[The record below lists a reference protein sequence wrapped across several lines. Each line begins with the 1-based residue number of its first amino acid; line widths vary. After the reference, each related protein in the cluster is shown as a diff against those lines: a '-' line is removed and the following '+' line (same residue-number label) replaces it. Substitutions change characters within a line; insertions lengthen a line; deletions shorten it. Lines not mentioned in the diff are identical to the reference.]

1 MEFKL
6 SERRYR
12 LKNEQRLFAL
22 RCAFLSVALCVGVVN
37 AQMVN
42 PSIDKPDEPF
52 SYFSKPTD
60 VIGVMD
66 GRWGTEVTPQGHLY
80 TGYAELMFFT
90 GNPPRPVDM
99 RIKTLLDGYLPVISY
114 HFQRHGVEYTLTAF
128 AATLDGNP
136 ESPLMN
142 FIRVKMKNVLNE
154 QRAAFFG
161 VGVRYQG
168 NSNMEGGTEDHCFIR
183 PLKSPYLGGKEQAGT
198 IFNPHWKYG
207 FYGDTFQ
214 REDSVMFVFPAN
226 PAPERMMTLETLY
239 NYPQNL
245 TPRRM
250 LVLPTTPV
258 GIVNYLVVLKAGE
271 ERTLD
276 FKMPYT
282 PIPADSPIVNELSDA
297 RYDEYLER
305 TVAFWQNIFSHGI
318 NISVPESKVV
328 NTFKTSLVYDLIAR
342 NKEDGHYIQTVN
354 DFQYHAFYLRD
365 ASHIV
370 HMYLTSGY
378 DSIARQCLEFFP
390 RWQQP
395 NGNFVSQGGQ
405 FDGWGQTMWIYG
417 QYYRFTHDREFAE
430 EVYPSIL
437 KAFGWL
443 VKARESDPLHL
454 MPETSPGDNEEI
466 SGHITGHDFWALNGL
481 RSMEIISGGLGK
493 THDTEKFKAEYN
505 DLYRTLMARLKIVTS
520 KTGGYIP
527 PGLDSANPPGQ
538 DWGNMNTLY
547 PGILFPPFNRMV
559 TATLDSTRAKYREG
573 VMTYANGMFLHD
585 YLTMRNTENELVRN
599 EQETALKEFYALL
612 LHTSSTNAGF
622 EFAIHPWGT
631 REFDGNLAP
640 HGWYSAE
647 IRTLIRNMMVREER
661 GDLHLLSCI
670 SPDWVKDGKE
680 ISVSHAPTY
689 FGEVNFALRFRRG
702 GATMTL
708 RNKFTDDPKHLVLHL
723 PWFMRVTSVQAN
735 GKKMK
740 MNGFEVE
747 LPINSKTVNI
757 EWVKQPSTL
766 ALSFKNTVRNYE
778 KEYRE
783 KYRVFM
789 ETGK

>member
-1 MEFKL
+1 MV
-6 SERRYR
+6 
-12 LKNEQRLFAL
+12 
-22 RCAFLSVALCVGVVN
+22 CAGGVS

-42 PSIDKPDEPF
+42 PSIDKPNEPF

-60 VIGVMD
+60 VVGVMD
-66 GRWGTEVTPQGHLY
+66 GKWGTEMTPEGYLY
-80 TGYAELMFFT
+80 TGYCELMFFT
-90 GNPPRPVDM
+90 GNPPKPVNK
-99 RIKTLLDGYLPVISY
+99 RVKTLLDGYLPVISY

-136 ESPLMN
+136 ESPLIN
-142 FIRVKMKNVLNE
+142 FVRVKMRNVIEE

-161 VGVRYQG
+161 VGIRYQG
-168 NSNMEGGTEDHCFIR
+168 DSNMEGGTEDHCFIR
-183 PLKSPYLGGKEQAGT
+183 PMKALYLGGKEQAGAV
-198 IFNPHWKYG
+198 FNPDWKYG

-214 REDSVMFVFPAN
+214 REDSVMYVFPAT

-258 GIVNYLVVLKAGE
+258 GIVNYMVILKPGE

-282 PIPADSPIVNELSDA
+282 PIPSGSPLVSELRNASFSD
-297 RYDEYLER
+297 YLER
-305 TVAFWQNIFSHGI
+305 TVNFWQNIFSQGI
-318 NISVPESKVV
+318 DISVPESKVV
-328 NTFKTSLVYDLIAR
+328 NTFKTNLVYDLIAR
-342 NKEDGHYIQTVN
+342 NKEDGQYVQKVN

-370 HMYLTSGY
+370 HMYLLSGY
-378 DSIARQCLEFFP
+378 DRIARQCLEFFP

-405 FDGWGQTMWIYG
+405 FDGWGQTMWVYG
-417 QYYRFTHDREFAE
+417 QYYRLTHDKKFAE
-430 EVYPSIL
+430 EVYPSVL
-437 KAFGWL
+437 RAFDWL
-443 VKARESDPLHL
+443 VKARASDPLHL

-466 SGHITGHDFWALNGL
+466 SGHITGHNFWALNGL
-481 RSMEIISGGLGK
+481 RSMEVISEGLGK
-493 THDTEKFKAEYN
+493 TEDAKKFEAEYS
-505 DLYRTLMARLKIVTS
+505 DLYNTLTARLNVVTS

-527 PGLDSANPPGQ
+527 PGLDGANPPGQ

-547 PGILFPPFNRMV
+547 PGILFRPFDRMV

-573 VMTYANGMFLHD
+573 VMTYADGMFLHD

-599 EQETALKEFYALL
+599 EQETVLKEFYALL
-612 LHTSSTNAGF
+612 VHTSSTNAGF

-640 HGWYSAE
+640 HGWYAAE
-647 IRTLIRNMMVREER
+647 IRTLIRNMMVREQQ

-670 SPDWVKDGKE
+670 SPDWVKEGRE
-680 ISVSHAPTY
+680 VSVRHAPTY
-689 FGEVNFALRFRRG
+689 FGEVNFVLAFRKG
-702 GATMTL
+702 GATLTL
-708 RNKFTDDPKHLVLHL
+708 DDNFTSDPKHLVLHL
-723 PWFMRVTSVQAN
+723 PWFMRVKSVKAN
-735 GKKMK
+735 GKNLKIS
-740 MNGFEVE
+740 GSEVD
-747 LPINSKTVNI
+747 LPLNSRKVEI
-757 EWVKQPSTL
+757 EWVRKAGIP
-766 ALSFKNTVRNYE
+766 ALSYENAVRNYE
-778 KEYRE
+778 KRYRQ
-783 KYRVFM
+783 KYEIFLK
-789 ETGK
+789 TGK